1 MSELVAHIDDPVV
14 AICINGSFADVRN
27 NLDIYKCTRGT
38 WKVNRARA
46 ENARY
51 AFGVFHGLILEVFEI
66 EKWCDAGTTPDSFG
80 PAPGRSEFVGRVAP
94 DRIRDKY
101 VEKLLPD
108 RFYGFPIRYYNC

>member
-1 MSELVAHIDDPVV
+1 MSELVAHINDPVV

-38 WKVNRARA
+38 WKVNRART

-51 AFGVFHGLILEVFEI
+51 AFGVFRGMILEVFEI
-66 EKWCDAGTTPDSFG
+66 EKWCVAGTTPDSFG

-94 DRIRDKY
+94 EGIRKKY
-101 VEKLLPD
+101 IEKLLPD